1 MKGNDLILLL
11 LSLPIYTIRILVQQN
26 ILLIL
31 LKIKKF
37 SNDRCL
43 KQGYRMMYTT
53 IENPKKYFIVHNVGC
68 QVMTIT
74 DLIKI
79 KMVLKYFYPF

>member
-1 MKGNDLILLL
+1 M
-11 LSLPIYTIRILVQQN
+11 LVQQN
-26 ILLIL
+26 ILVIL
-31 LKIKKF
+31 LKILKNF
-37 SNDRCL
+37 NHRCL
-43 KQGYRMMYTT
+43 KQGCGMMYTA